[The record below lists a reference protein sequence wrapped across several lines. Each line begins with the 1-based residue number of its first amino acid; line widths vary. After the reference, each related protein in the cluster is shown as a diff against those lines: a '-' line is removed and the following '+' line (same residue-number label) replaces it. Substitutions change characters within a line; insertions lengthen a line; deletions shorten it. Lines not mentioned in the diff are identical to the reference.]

1 MSVSESPGLPKSAFV
16 PPSANAGP
24 LRKNWYGPHRAIGTV
39 STRASVCISSG
50 GLCNPIPRGS
60 GAPQHFRKECSGG
73 SVQYDLPG
81 GNPEGIIILFFNYF
95 CFQYNMHLSY
105 LNLSIILTCRFCYM

>member
-1 MSVSESPGLPKSAFV
+1 MSVSESPGLPKSAFA

-24 LRKNWYGPHRAIGTV
+24 LRKNWYGPHWAIGTV

-50 GLCNPIPRGS
+50 GLCNPIPGGS

-73 SVQYDLPG
+73 SVQYDLPV
-81 GNPEGIIILFFNYF
+81 GIPKE
-95 CFQYNMHLSY
+95 
-105 LNLSIILTCRFCYM
+105 ILTDQGTAFMS